1 MKYTLLTCEQH
12 YKAWYG
18 SRLLDHLTTNKLI
31 QHTASKQMD
40 EMYAAGLLH
49 PEPHVVR
56 DNEKPAEAD
65 IEKVASDVEAQVQG
79 GLEEVMLLRRWNGK
93 LIAEGFHLP
102 EMEVEIERAVEQ
114 VENAIKEKNKPQQD
128 AKQEEAGTQKT
139 ANIKVEE
146 LKK

>member
-1 MKYTLLTCEQH
+1 
-12 YKAWYG
+12 
-18 SRLLDHLTTNKLI
+18 
-31 QHTASKQMD
+31 MD

-49 PEPHVVR
+49 PERHVVR

-65 IEKVASDVEAQVQG
+65 IEKVASDFEEQIQG
-79 GLEEVMLLRRWNGK
+79 GQEEVMLLQRWNGK

-128 AKQEEAGTQKT
+128 AKQEEIGTQKT
-139 ANIKVEE
+139 TDVKVEE